1 MVRKKFDKTY
11 VVSKQGTTYVSCY
24 CLVKFFKQGTTYV
37 SCFCLVIFT
46 HLDWITFYNYF
57 FKTYPLAGL
66 YHGALTRLW
75 FKTNLIVYVKLL
87 SLIVITQ
94 F

>member
-1 MVRKKFDKTY
+1 MLFQNRVQPTSRVIVWLYFKTGY
-11 VVSKQGTTYVSCY
+11 NL
-24 CLVKFFKQGTTYV
+24 CLV
-37 SCFCLVIFT
+37 FCLVIFT

-75 FKTNLIVYVKLL
+75 FKKNLIVYVKLL